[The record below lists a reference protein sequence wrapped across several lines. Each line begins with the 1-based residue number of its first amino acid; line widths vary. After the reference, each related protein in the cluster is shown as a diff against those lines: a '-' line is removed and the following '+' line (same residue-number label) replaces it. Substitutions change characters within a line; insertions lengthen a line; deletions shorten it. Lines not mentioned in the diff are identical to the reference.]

1 MTTSLTRRALMLAGA
16 GAALGT
22 AAAGPAEAAL
32 QLDITRGFVE
42 PIPIAVSPFA
52 GDGPQARELGQSIAE
67 VVAADLDSSGLF
79 RTIDRR
85 SYIQSPEELRTT
97 PRFADWRQINA
108 QGLITGLATTP
119 QPGSISTEFRLWDVF
134 GGSQTLGFRFDTS
147 VAQWRRLAHKIADAV
162 YQRLSGEGPYFD
174 TRIVHI
180 SESGPARR
188 RVKRVAIMDQDGAN
202 HTFLS
207 DGSNLVLTPRLSP
220 DNTQMAYLAF
230 RAPAPRVF
238 LRELQTG
245 RETVLG
251 EFDGMTFSPRFSPDG
266 RTLLMTMAQNGNSD
280 LFAYDVPTRRTRKL
294 TDNAAIDTSPSFSP
308 DGSKIAF
315 NSDRGGAP
323 HLYVMGNDG
332 GNVRRISFGNGRY
345 GEPEWSPRGDMLVF
359 SKVLGGFFHIG
370 VMRPDGS
377 DERLVTRSFFDQTPT
392 WAPNG
397 RVIMFSRKDRSSGRT
412 RLFSIDITGYN
423 EREIATPLDASDPDW
438 SRLLA

>member
-1 MTTSLTRRALMLAGA
+1 MIQGVTRRSLLLAS
-16 GAALGT
+16 GAALL
-22 AAAGPAEAAL
+22 AASSRPSGAAL

-42 PIPIAVSPFA
+42 PVPIAVSPFA
-52 GDGPQARELGQSIAE
+52 GDGPQARELGPKIAE

-85 SYIQSPEELRTT
+85 SYIQTPDELRAG
-97 PRFADWRQINA
+97 PRFGDWRQINA
-108 QGLITGLATTP
+108 QGLIAGITSTP
-119 QPGSISTEFRLWDVF
+119 NPGNIATEFRLWDVF
-134 GGSQTLGFRFDTS
+134 GGTQTLGFRFETS
-147 VAQWRRLAHKIADAV
+147 AGQWRRLAHKIADAV

-188 RVKRVAIMDQDGAN
+188 RIKRVAMMDQDGAN
-202 HTFLS
+202 HTLLS
-207 DGSNLVLTPRLSP
+207 DGTSLVLTPRLSP

-238 LRELQTG
+238 LRDLATG

-251 EFDGMTFSPRFSPDG
+251 EFDGMTFSPRFAPDG
-266 RTLLMTMAQNGNSD
+266 RTMLLTMAQNGNSD
-280 LFAYDVPTRRTRKL
+280 LFAYDVATRRFRRL

-315 NSDRGGAP
+315 NSDRGGSP
-323 HLYVMGNDG
+323 QLYVMNSDG

-397 RVIMFSRKDRSSGRT
+397 RVIMFSRKDRGSGRT

-423 EREIATPLDASDPDW
+423 EREIATPQDASDPDW